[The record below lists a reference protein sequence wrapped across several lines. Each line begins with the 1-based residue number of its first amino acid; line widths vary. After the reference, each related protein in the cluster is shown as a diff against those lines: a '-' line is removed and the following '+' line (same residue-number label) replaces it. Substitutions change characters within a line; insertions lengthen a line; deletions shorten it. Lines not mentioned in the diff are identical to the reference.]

1 MWTVDPLG
9 GLLLRYEICLLLHDG
24 RRALT
29 VAELVRRIEADGF
42 SLGPQPN
49 KVVADAIRWEV
60 RRGRVVK
67 LRRGTYAGGSVP
79 HTSEFRMRAR
89 LRAARA
95 DLRSGVR
102 VPSNYE
108 HPRPN
113 SLGCGT
119 EEVTALPEPA
129 IDAEIWVA
137 DETGAA
143 FLDLDALEAATADGR
158 RGRADRAW

>member
-1 MWTVDPLG
+1 MWRVDL
-9 GLLLRYEICLLLHDG
+9 
-24 RRALT
+24 
-29 VAELVRRIEADGF
+29 EADGF

-60 RRGRVVK
+60 RRGRVLR
-67 LRRGTYAGGSVP
+67 LRRGTYVGGVVP

-95 DLRSGVR
+95 ELASGVR

-119 EEVTALPEPA
+119 EEVTPLPETA
-129 IDAEIWVA
+129 TDSEIWVE
-137 DETGAA
+137 DESGAA
-143 FLDLDALEAATADGR
+143 FLDLDALEAAEGNR
-158 RGRADRAW
+158 VRYG